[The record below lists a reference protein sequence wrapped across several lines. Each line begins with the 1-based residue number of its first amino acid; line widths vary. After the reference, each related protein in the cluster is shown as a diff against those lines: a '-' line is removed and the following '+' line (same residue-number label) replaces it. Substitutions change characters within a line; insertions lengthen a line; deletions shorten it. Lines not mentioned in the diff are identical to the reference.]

1 MSPIAVAAVLAAAA
15 DRMQY
20 PATVIGHPHGL
31 KRAVAASHFAEK
43 VTS

>member
-1 MSPIAVAAVLAAAA
+1 MSPIAVAAVLAAAT

-20 PATVIGHPHGL
+20 PWTVIGHPHGL
-31 KRAVAASHFAEK
+31 KRRRVDLAEK